1 MTNMK
6 NGISLVLVG
15 VFWVCKA
22 YSGGIDVFEEDES
35 VVS

>member
-1 MTNMK
+1 MIDMK

-22 YSGGIDVFEEDES
+22 YSTGIDVFEEDES
-35 VVS
+35 VAS